1 MIKYKN
7 VDLRCSFGCA
17 FFHIKK
23 STYGRNNVGPT
34 EGALVKTAY
43 REKGKRYEKRILRS
57 Y

>member
-1 MIKYKN
+1 MIKFKN